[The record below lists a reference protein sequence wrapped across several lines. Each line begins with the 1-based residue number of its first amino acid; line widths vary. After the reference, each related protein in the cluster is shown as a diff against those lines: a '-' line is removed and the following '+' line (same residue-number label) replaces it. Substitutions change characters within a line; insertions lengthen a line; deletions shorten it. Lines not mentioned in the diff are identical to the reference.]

1 MYNVYKRT
9 DFNPRS
15 PHGERPGASRV
26 RARGSDFN
34 PRSPHGER
42 LTWLSH
48 YMLRPQISIHAP
60 RTGSDWR
67 ASHRRKR
74 YSHFNPRS
82 PHGERPSYHF
92 SRFTSKIFQS
102 TLPAR
107 GATCPRCRW
116 GRPFH
121 FNPRSPHGERRKAAA
136 NRHVAGYFNPRSPH
150 GERRRLRAHCQR
162 HSHFNP
168 RSPHGERR
176 IQAQRGLR
184 QGRFQST
191 LPARGATSAG

>member
-1 MYNVYKRT
+1 MVVPLYVATAN
-9 DFNPRS
+9 
-15 PHGERPGASRV
+15 
-26 RARGSDFN
+26 
-34 PRSPHGER
+34 
-42 LTWLSH
+42 
-48 YMLRPQISIHAP
+48 
-60 RTGSDWR
+60 
-67 ASHRRKR
+67 
-74 YSHFNPRS
+74 FNPRS

-191 LPARGATSAG
+191 LPARGATSGKHGESGLEGISIHAPRTGSDASPPSHIRLQTHFNPRSPHGERRYRPDYRNVPP